1 MLAWRCGVE
10 EHGVDFVEGC
20 EVISW
25 DIQAHWLGEWKD
37 RAAPISKAFSV
48 LFPFLIVGLLNA
60 TAVQGSGAAQ
70 WIQLPCPAAAA
81 ALAGKGKGLIS

>member
-1 MLAWRCGVE
+1 VLEWRCGVE

-37 RAAPISKAFSV
+37 RAAPIYKAFSV

-60 TAVQGSGAAQ
+60 TAVQGSGAAF
-70 WIQLPCPAAAA
+70 ILVSYFASKSLKLTPRAKLTP
-81 ALAGKGKGLIS
+81 S